1 MKKSFAFFSLLGNI
15 IHTLAYPWPFY
26 DYFSC
31 WIYCQFVVVISMRVS
46 ERWFLINFNF
56 LMKYDSEEPWVLLPN
71 IPSLPHIP
79 ICHWLLGPR
88 QCSRHGLLPGWTKGN
103 PPCPWRAQI
112 LFLPSPTLR
121 LLLLS
126 NHSWGWKS
134 LFLSAVSFVRL
145 CNIIS
150 PILLLTDILVSPSFK
165 LSL

>member
-88 QCSRHGLLPGWTKGN
+88 QCSRHGFYQVEQKATLPALGELKFCFCLLPLLGFCSSQTTVGGEN
-103 PPCPWRAQI
+103 LCSCLQ
-112 LFLPSPTLR
+112 FLL
-121 LLLLS
+121 
-126 NHSWGWKS
+126 WD
-134 LFLSAVSFVRL
+134 

-150 PILLLTDILVSPSFK
+150 PILLLTDILVPPSFK